1 MHIYVSSKF
10 HITNLQETK
19 FINPANLKRA
29 DVSWKKTSRS
39 NTKLLQQVYPDNSK
53 RTPFTPYEETL
64 RPSSQPSSTKHR
76 HKTDLAS
83 PPSTPACPASKKSST
98 LSSGFTPIK
107 DADTRRRARRSDAST
122 TESNEDHREKK
133 STSARMPR
141 HRIPLKYTNR
151 FKLEA
156 VAKTTNQTWERKKEQ
171 LEFRLSV
178 EAGLAARHTLGG
190 SGRVSETSVIE
201 DQLLQYVKDLRSD
214 EYTVSRL
221 AIVTAGKRL
230 LPAFFVGK
238 SPITHSGRKT
248 RPELLALKDAFVIDV
263 STVLIAHFVDPV
275 TRLPLRTAV
284 YMMDQTVIFCTLG
297 SKTTVEV
304 IGGETVP
311 AVCGGND
318 SWRCTVALTLS
329 ADGQMHGP
337 HFVFKVEPGGE
348 VEREVRAYTLEEV
361 GTFSVQRNAWFDVRV
376 MLEWIENCWQ
386 YIVSEPC
393 ILILDSL
400 AVHKCDG
407 VIEALARCGTAV
419 KFVPPGC
426 TGVAQ
431 LLDVGVMGPLKTHIR
446 TSYAEYY
453 FSHAFPDTAAQR
465 RKDITVRNSF
475 HKSGPFIPFGP
486 PNEALVDPVA
496 DFAEEETIVY
506 EF

>member
-1 MHIYVSSKF
+1 
-10 HITNLQETK
+10 
-19 FINPANLKRA
+19 
-29 DVSWKKTSRS
+29 
-39 NTKLLQQVYPDNSK
+39 
-53 RTPFTPYEETL
+53 
-64 RPSSQPSSTKHR
+64 
-76 HKTDLAS
+76 
-83 PPSTPACPASKKSST
+83 
-98 LSSGFTPIK
+98 
-107 DADTRRRARRSDAST
+107 
-122 TESNEDHREKK
+122 
-133 STSARMPR
+133 MPR

-156 VAKTTNQTWERKKEQ
+156 VVKYHRAMAEGVSRSAFCRLLGVDRTTHQTWERKKEQ
-171 LEFRLSV
+171 LEFGLSV
-178 EAGLAARHTLGG
+178 EAGLAACRTLGG

-221 AIVTAGKRL
+221 AIVAAGKRL
-230 LPAFFVGK
+230 LPAFFAGK
-238 SPITHSGRKT
+238 SPSACMAWCARFMKRRGLTIRRVTHSGRKT

-263 STVLIAHFVDPV
+263 SAVLMAHFVDPV

-284 YMMDQTVIFCTLG
+284 YNMDQTAIFCTLG

-304 IGGETVP
+304 IGKETVP

-318 SWRCTVALTLS
+318 SWRCTVALTVS
-329 ADGQMHGP
+329 ANGQMHAP
-337 HFVFKVEPGGE
+337 HFVFKAEPGGE
-348 VEREVRAYTLEEV
+348 VEKEVRAYALEEV
-361 GTFSVQRNAWFDVRV
+361 ATFSVQRNAWFDVRV

-393 ILILDSL
+393 ILILDSF
-400 AVHKCDG
+400 AVHKCDA
-407 VIEALARCGTAV
+407 VIEALARYGTAV

-431 LLDVGVMGPLKTHIR
+431 PLDVGVMGPLKTHIR

-453 FSHAFPDTAAQR
+453 SSHAFPSTAAQR
-465 RKDITVRNSF
+465 RKDMYTRTMDAISSITHSTVRNSF
-475 HKSGPFIPFGP
+475 HKSGPFVPFGP

-496 DFAEEETIVY
+496 DVAEEETIVY